1 MRRSRRFFALLFIFS
16 AFFTPLGFFYFTIVN
31 ESNQFGFSKSTEE
44 RNGYQT
50 SEVSEP
56 TENVQVDFKKY
67 SEYECSRFPSNV
79 TNDYPE
85 CLNKMKWIKNGWKT
99 HSCYSENHIDG
110 TNCSFRYYLS
120 QVENYCP
127 MMGENTKQMKSL
139 AKMSP
144 SIRRLLPIFDG
155 IPHYMKTRINRLWK
169 KWKEGAHEVME
180 KYSESMT
187 NRKKLNVLV
196 FIGFLA
202 NEQKLKLAKKSDHGG
217 PLGELL
223 QWSDLLATLSIIG
236 HHLEVSTDKSSLKS
250 IVWKY
255 MSRGPCQF
263 LNGSRQQL
271 DIIFTDIMG
280 LNILRQ
286 HHRQFLMNNRC
297 RIRLLD
303 SFGTH
308 AEFATKSYF
317 LQNKRKLSGP
327 YSQRNPWG
335 GHGLDLR
342 QHWTFYPHS
351 DDNTFLGFIVDTEGV
366 EKENQKK
373 KTSIPSA
380 LIYGKEKY
388 MWMNAEK
395 PIRMLK
401 KHVKVH
407 ATVADLEVDGMSN
420 ITSLFENVQN
430 HGFLNSREISELL
443 DETTIFFGLGF
454 PLEGPAPLEAMAHG
468 AVFINAKFE
477 EPKSRKNYKFLSEKP
492 TLREWTSQ
500 NPYMEKIGEPH
511 VITVDVNNET
521 ELEDAIK
528 RAIQLKPKPFV
539 PFEFSPSGMLLRV
552 ALLLEKQE
560 LCEKVSISK
569 RWPPVTEMK
578 IFKTEKA
585 NDSCEMTCHSLNLI
599 CEPSFFPIVN
609 SSPLLKRELSCS
621 SVSSDSSPFAPFNCT
636 VQLSASL
643 FSCASRPPSSSG
655 IVRLCP
661 CRDYIPEQHA
671 ICKKCL

>member
-1 MRRSRRFFALLFIFS
+1 MRRHRTLLALLFIFS
-16 AFFTPLGFFYFTIVN
+16 AFITPLGFFYYTIAN
-31 ESNQFGFSKSTEE
+31 DS
-44 RNGYQT
+44 GYFENSQETNRFQT

-56 TENVQVDFKKY
+56 PERIQVDFERF
-67 SEYECSRFPSNV
+67 SDEECLKFPPDV
-79 TNDYPE
+79 GKDYPE
-85 CLNKMKWIKNGWKT
+85 CLNKMNWIKNGWKT
-99 HSCYSENHIDG
+99 HQCYADNHIDG
-110 TNCSFRYYLS
+110 SNCSFRYYLS
-120 QVENYCP
+120 QIENYCP
-127 MMGENTKQMKSL
+127 VMEEESLQNRGGL

-144 SIRRLLPIFDG
+144 SIRRILPIFDG

-169 KWKEGAHEVME
+169 KWKEGARDVME
-180 KYSESMT
+180 KYPDAMT

-223 QWSDLLATLSIIG
+223 QWSDLIATISIIG
-236 HHLEVSTDKSSLKS
+236 HHLEVSTDKNSLKNT
-250 IVWKY
+250 VWKY
-255 MSRGPCQF
+255 MSRGPCQYV
-263 LNGSRQQL
+263 NGSRQQL

-308 AEFATKSYF
+308 AEFTTKSYF

-327 YSQRNPWG
+327 ISQRNPWG

-351 DDNTFLGFIVDTEGV
+351 DDNTFLGFVVDTADMV
-366 EKENQKK
+366 EKKEK
-373 KTSIPSA
+373 SSVPSA

-388 MWMNAEK
+388 MWENAEK
-395 PIRMLK
+395 SIGILK
-401 KHVKVH
+401 KYVKIH
-407 ATVADLEVDGMSN
+407 ATVADLSQ
-420 ITSLFENVQN
+420 ENLGNGSIFQGVQN
-430 HGFLNSREISELL
+430 HGFLNPNEISNLL
-443 DETTIFFGLGF
+443 DEMTIFFGLGF

-477 EPKSRKNYKFLSEKP
+477 EPKSRKNYKFLAEKP
-492 TLREWTSQ
+492 TLRQWTSQ
-500 NPYMEKIGEPH
+500 NPYMEEIGEPH
-511 VITVDVNNET
+511 VITVDINNGT
-521 ELEDAIK
+521 ELENAIK
-528 RAIQLKPKPFV
+528 RAIGLKPKPFV

-552 ALLLEKQE
+552 AVIMEKQQICDKIP
-560 LCEKVSISK
+560 LSK
-569 RWPPVTEMK
+569 RWPPVDQMK
-578 IFKTEKA
+578 IFKTSNSNE
-585 NDSCEMTCHSLNLI
+585 SCEMKCHSMDLK
-599 CEPSFFPIVN
+599 CEPSFFPILN
-609 SSPLLKRELSCS
+609 STPLLTREFSCS

-636 VQLSASL
+636 LQQSASL
-643 FSCASRPPSSSG
+643 FSCASRPPSN
-655 IVRLCP
+655 IIRLCP
-661 CRDYIPEQHA
+661 CRDYIPQQHA